1 MDRRFYLG
9 ATLLLTACA
18 TTSPRHDAAPEPV
31 SPPPIDTPAPP
42 PAAVE
47 PAMPVAP
54 PVEVKPAEAP
64 EVHKPKP
71 VANIIG
77 NWEGRWEIE
86 SLGLEGR
93 VIIVIDRIE
102 GRVAIGHSSIYDTP
116 YGELSEPFASAVFDG
131 NRLAV
136 KHSKSTSYTLTLA
149 ERDNAMRFAGPF
161 TFTNSLGTFTG
172 KLRVSKK

>member
-1 MDRRFYLG
+1 MDRRLYLG
-9 ATLLLTACA
+9 ATLLLAACA
-18 TTSPRHDAAPEPV
+18 TAPHRDTVSEPV
-31 SPPPIDTPAPP
+31 TPPPT
-42 PAAVE
+42 E
-47 PAMPVAP
+47 TPVAP
-54 PVEVKPAEAP
+54 PMVVEPVAPVAPPAEVKPAEAP
-64 EVHKPKP
+64 EIHKPKP
-71 VANIIG
+71 VANIVG

-102 GRVAIGHSSIYDTP
+102 GKVAIGHSSIYDTP

-131 NRLAV
+131 SRLAV
-136 KHSKSTSYTLTLA
+136 KHSKATSYTLTLA
-149 ERDNAMRFAGPF
+149 ERENSMRLAGPF